1 MPEDE
6 APCNS
11 DEICKP
17 YQRRRRLDQ
26 GIAKADEEEY
36 VVI

>member
-1 MPEDE
+1 MPREE
-6 APCNS
+6 VLCNS

-17 YQRRRRLDQ
+17 YQRRRRLDL